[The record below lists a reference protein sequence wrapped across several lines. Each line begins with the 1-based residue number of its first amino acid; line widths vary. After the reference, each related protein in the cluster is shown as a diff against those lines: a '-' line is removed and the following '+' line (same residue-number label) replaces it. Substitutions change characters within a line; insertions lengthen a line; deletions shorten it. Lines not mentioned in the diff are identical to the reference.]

1 MKRHPVLDSPARV
14 VGRKE
19 LALSSKSRDS
29 IVTVLSGVAGRTL
42 AGMGLL
48 GLLSASVGCET
59 KSFLDPGEVG
69 RFEKTPLLVP
79 ILDKVVVGVEQDE
92 VRFAGARE
100 VTPEDLVAPTSDAII
115 GANDVIQVT
124 INDLVGPGLQSV
136 ETKRVSQNGKISLPM
151 LGQIDVAG
159 LTEAELEL
167 KVNDLYASK
176 NLIVDA
182 RTSVAV
188 LQALS
193 RRFSVFG
200 FAGQQN
206 TFEVEKA
213 DFRLLDALVRAQ
225 GVNAD
230 AGVETIYIIRKLD
243 ATAAGS
249 GSGETGAPAPTGG
262 DPLDP
267 LAPQSRSAPASG
279 RVNVMLVQDDPMAPA
294 PAETPATETP
304 AVEAP
309 ATDAM
314 APEAPADATV
324 VEGRQIQIEGA
335 PAPVE
340 APLDA
345 FPPVATDG
353 FEFQAPAGP
362 GDTEVIAIPLPELQ
376 RGELQY
382 NIVIK
387 PGDMI
392 FVPTPQ
398 VGEYYMGGHVLRPG
412 AYSTTGRRI
421 TLKQALIA
429 AGGLDQVAIP
439 ARTELI
445 RRIGVD
451 QEVFVRVDLERIAA
465 GLEPDL
471 FLKPNDQI
479 RVGTNAGAPFLAAFR
494 NAFRITY
501 GFGFLYDRNY
511 GSRDNNNN

>member
-1 MKRHPVLDSPARV
+1 
-14 VGRKE
+14 
-19 LALSSKSRDS
+19 
-29 IVTVLSGVAGRTL
+29 
-42 AGMGLL
+42 MGLL
-48 GLLSASVGCET
+48 GLLSVSVGCET

-159 LTEAELEL
+159 LTEAELEQ

-243 ATAAGS
+243 TASGAGS
-249 GSGETGAPAPTGG
+249 DTNSTPAPAGS

-267 LAPQSRSAPASG
+267 LAPQSRSMPTSG
-279 RVNVMLVQDDPMAPA
+279 QINVMLVQDDPMAPA
-294 PAETPATETP
+294 PAAEAPAAEAPAADAP

-309 ATDAM
+309 AADPM
-314 APEAPADATV
+314 APQAPADAVV

-340 APLDA
+340 APLDT
-345 FPPVATDG
+345 FPPVATEG

-439 ARTELI
+439 ARTELV
-445 RRIGVD
+445 RRIGAD